1 MKQCG
6 LLDLVFVGL
15 NDVVLNLLGL
25 LLALQ
30 LSDLLTL
37 QVVLHLSLDELAL
50 KHLLLQIFDEVKF
63 EFVELV
69 RDGLRIFHLL
79 IVLLF
84 KLLAHTQV
92 VLLHL
97 LLLELFPMLVDLSVD
112 CLFAAFQGLL
122 SLLLV
127 HNIAE

>member
-37 QVVLHLSLDELAL
+37 QVILHLALDELAL
-50 KHLLLQIFDEVKF
+50 KHLFFEIFDEVKF
-63 EFVELV
+63 EFV
-69 RDGLRIFHLL
+69 
-79 IVLLF
+79 
-84 KLLAHTQV
+84 
-92 VLLHL
+92 
-97 LLLELFPMLVDLSVD
+97 
-112 CLFAAFQGLL
+112 
-122 SLLLV
+122 
-127 HNIAE
+127 